1 MHLEFVPINEVVLV
15 YQMSTAA
22 ILCCSAWGDLI
33 QWYLFIASG
42 STMQQNEA
50 GKKMINDTMKKEEEE
65 RGKRKISIASFRLAC
80 RITRC
85 K

>member
-1 MHLEFVPINEVVLV
+1 MHWEFVPISEVVLV

-22 ILCCSAWGDLI
+22 ILCCSPWADLL
-33 QWYLFIASG
+33 QRYLFIASG

-50 GKKMINDTMKKEEEE
+50 RKTINDTMKNEEEE
-65 RGKRKISIASFRLAC
+65 GGKKKISIASFRLAC
-80 RITRC
+80 GITQC

>member
-1 MHLEFVPINEVVLV
+1 MNWEFVPINEVVLV

-22 ILCCSAWGDLI
+22 ILCCSAWADLL

-50 GKKMINDTMKKEEEE
+50 GKTINDTMKKEEEE
-65 RGKRKISIASFRLAC
+65 GGKEKNLHCQFPPCMQDYSV
-80 RITRC
+80 
-85 K
+85 